1 MKIYSLLIMVFVAI
15 FFIKFVT
22 EIKYLK
28 MIIKIQTVANKKDQD
43 ICFNIRRKVFIKEQK
58 ISKNI
63 EFDDEGINATYFLA
77 LYQDTFVGTARYRS
91 TDVGIKLERFAV
103 LKPYRNLGIGKELVV
118 YILNLL
124 QNEEYIYLHAQDSV
138 IDFYSKLGFKRI
150 GSQFYE
156 AEIPHQKMVYS
167 K

>member
-1 MKIYSLLIMVFVAI
+1 
-15 FFIKFVT
+15 
-22 EIKYLK
+22 
-28 MIIKIQTVANKKDQD
+28 MIIKVKTVVTKKDKA
-43 ICFNIRRKVFIKEQK
+43 ICFDIRKEVFIKEQK
-58 ISKNI
+58 ISEKI
-63 EFDDEGINATYFLA
+63 EFDDERVNATYFLA

-91 TDVGIKLERFAV
+91 TDNGIKLERFAV
-103 LKPYRNLGIGKELVV
+103 LKPFRNLGIGKELVV
-118 YILNLL
+118 HILKSIRNDA
-124 QNEEYIYLHAQDSV
+124 YIYLHAQKSV